1 MNKKII
7 VALDSNNINK
17 TKYLAS
23 KLKNEVFAFKIGY
36 EFFLNFG
43 LYYLSSVNLGLVN
56 HFKKL
61 ANKLKKAKFVVD
73 IGSNDGILLEPL
85 TKNGIKAIEKLGPI
99 LTTIHISGGDEM
111 QKFSVFN
118 KKRKVKILGVSIL
131 TSLNSIQTKK
141 YYNEAN
147 IEKLVKNFV
156 KFAQKNKLDGIVCS
170 PLEIKIV
177 RKILGEKLL
186 IVVPGI
192 RPKDYIKKNDDQKR
206 FVTPKEAINSGA
218 DLLVIGRPITD
229 SKDPLK
235 IIKKINK
242 SIN

>member
-17 TKYLAS
+17 TKYLVS

-43 LYYLSSVNLGLVN
+43 HSGYNKI
-56 HFKKL
+56 KKICPNIFL
-61 ANKLKKAKFVVD
+61 DLKLHD
-73 IGSNDGILLEPL
+73 IPNTVE
-85 TKNGIKAIEKLGPI
+85 NGIKAIEKLGPM

-111 QKFSVFN
+111 QKCSVIN
-118 KKRKVKILGVSIL
+118 KNRKVKILGVSIL

-147 IEKLVKNFV
+147 IEKLVKKYVNYA
-156 KFAQKNKLDGIVCS
+156 KKNNLDGIVCS
-170 PLEIKIV
+170 PLEIKMV
-177 RKILGEKLL
+177 RKVLGHKLI

-192 RPKDYIKKNDDQKR
+192 RPEDYIKKNDDQKR
-206 FVTPKEAINSGA
+206 FITPQKAVNLGA

-235 IIKKINK
+235 TIKKINK

>member
-7 VALDSNNINK
+7 VALDSNNIDK

-43 LYYLSSVNLGLVN
+43 INGYNDI
-56 HFKKL
+56 KKICSKIFL
-61 ANKLKKAKFVVD
+61 DLKLHD
-73 IGSNDGILLEPL
+73 IPN
-85 TKNGIKAIEKLGPI
+85 TVANGIKAIEKLGPI

-111 QKFSVFN
+111 QKFSVLN

-141 YYNEAN
+141 YYNEVN

-156 KFAQKNKLDGIVCS
+156 KFAHRNKLDGIVCS
-170 PLEIKIV
+170 PLEIKMV
-177 RKILGEKLL
+177 RKIVGKKFL
-186 IVVPGI
+186 IVTPGI
-192 RPKDYIKKNDDQKR
+192 RLKNYIKKSDDQKR
-206 FVTPKEAINSGA
+206 FLTPKEAINSGA
-218 DLLVIGRPITD
+218 DLLVIGRPITK
-229 SKDPLK
+229 SKEPLK
-235 IIKKINK
+235 IIKQINK

>member
-1 MNKKII
+1 MKKNKIFIACDSTNISKVKNII
-7 VALDSNNINK
+7 IK
-17 TKYLAS
+17 TQTK
-23 KLKNEVFAFKIGY
+23 KLKIGY
-36 EFFLNFG
+36 KFGLEFLN
-43 LYYLSSVNLGLVN
+43 S
-56 HFKKL
+56 
-61 ANKLKKAKFVVD
+61 
-73 IGSNDGILLEPL
+73 
-85 TKNGIKAIEKLGPI
+85 KNGRLFISKIKNKIIFIDLKLHDIPNTVENWIRAIEKLGPI

-111 QKFSVFN
+111 QRFSVFN

-170 PLEIKIV
+170 PLEIKMV
-177 RKILGEKLL
+177 RKIVGKRLL
-186 IVVPGI
+186 IVTPGI
-192 RPKDYIKKNDDQKR
+192 RLKDYIKKNDDQKR
-206 FVTPKEAINSGA
+206 FVTPKEAINYGA

-235 IIKKINK
+235 IIKQINK

>member
-1 MNKKII
+1 MIQI
-7 VALDSNNINK
+7 VPILG
-17 TKYLAS
+17 
-23 KLKNEVFAFKIGY
+23 VFSS
-36 EFFLNFG
+36 FFLNFG
-43 LYYLSSVNLGLVN
+43 LSGYNEIKEICSKIFLDL
-56 HFKKL
+56 KL
-61 ANKLKKAKFVVD
+61 HD
-73 IGSNDGILLEPL
+73 IPNTVE
-85 TKNGIKAIEKLGPI
+85 NGIRAIEKLGPI

-170 PLEIKIV
+170 PLEIKMV

-192 RPKDYIKKNDDQKR
+192 RPKDYIN
-206 FVTPKEAINSGA
+206 
-218 DLLVIGRPITD
+218 
-229 SKDPLK
+229 
-235 IIKKINK
+235 
-242 SIN
+242 

>member
-17 TKYLAS
+17 TKYLVS

-43 LYYLSSVNLGLVN
+43 LNGYNDIKKKCSKIFLD
-56 HFKKL
+56 FKL
-61 ANKLKKAKFVVD
+61 HD
-73 IGSNDGILLEPL
+73 IPN
-85 TKNGIKAIEKLGPI
+85 TVKNGIKAIEKLGPV

-111 QKFSVFN
+111 QKFSVLN

-131 TSLNSIQTKK
+131 TSLNSVQTKK

-147 IEKLVKNFV
+147 IEKLVKKFV
-156 KFAQKNKLDGIVCS
+156 KFAQKNRVDGIVCS
-170 PLEIKIV
+170 PLEIKMV
-177 RKILGEKLL
+177 RKIVGKKFL

-192 RPKDYIKKNDDQKR
+192 RPKGYIKKNADQ
-206 FVTPKEAINSGA
+206 
-218 DLLVIGRPITD
+218 
-229 SKDPLK
+229 
-235 IIKKINK
+235 
-242 SIN
+242 

>member
-43 LYYLSSVNLGLVN
+43 LNGYNDI
-56 HFKKL
+56 KKICSKIFL
-61 ANKLKKAKFVVD
+61 DLKLHD
-73 IGSNDGILLEPL
+73 IPNTVE
-85 TKNGIKAIEKLGPI
+85 NGIKAIEKLGPI

-177 RKILGEKLL
+177 RKIVGKKLL
-186 IVVPGI
+186 IVTPGI
-192 RPKDYIKKNDDQKR
+192 RPEDYIKKNDDQKR
-206 FVTPKEAINSGA
+206 FITPKEAINYGA
-218 DLLVIGRPITD
+218 DLLVIGRPIIN

-235 IIKKINK
+235 IIKQINK

>member
-43 LYYLSSVNLGLVN
+43 LNGYNDI
-56 HFKKL
+56 KKICSKIFL
-61 ANKLKKAKFVVD
+61 DLKLHD
-73 IGSNDGILLEPL
+73 IPSTVE
-85 TKNGIKAIEKLGPI
+85 NGIKAIEKLGPI

-156 KFAQKNKLDGIVCS
+156 KFAKKNKLDGIVCS
-170 PLEIKIV
+170 PLETKMV

-218 DLLVIGRPITD
+218 DLLVIGRPITL

-235 IIKKINK
+235 KIKQINK
-242 SIN
+242 SIK

>member
-17 TKYLAS
+17 TKYIVS

-43 LYYLSSVNLGLVN
+43 LNGYNDIKKKCSKIFLD
-56 HFKKL
+56 FKL
-61 ANKLKKAKFVVD
+61 HD
-73 IGSNDGILLEPL
+73 IPN
-85 TKNGIKAIEKLGPI
+85 TVKNGIKAIEKLGPV

-111 QKFSVFN
+111 QRFSVFN

-131 TSLNSIQTKK
+131 TSLNSVQTKK

-147 IEKLVKNFV
+147 IEKLVKKFV
-156 KFAQKNKLDGIVCS
+156 KFAQKNRLDGIVCS
-170 PLEIKIV
+170 PLEIKMV
-177 RKILGEKLL
+177 RKIVGKKFL
-186 IVVPGI
+186 IVTPGI
-192 RPKDYIKKNDDQKR
+192 RLKNYIKKSDDQKR

-218 DLLVIGRPITD
+218 DLLVIGRPITK
-229 SKDPLK
+229 SKEPLK
-235 IIKKINK
+235 TIKQINN

>member
-7 VALDSNNINK
+7 VALDSNNIKK
-17 TKYLAS
+17 TKYLVS

-43 LYYLSSVNLGLVN
+43 LSGYNDI
-56 HFKKL
+56 KKICSKIFL
-61 ANKLKKAKFVVD
+61 DLKLHD
-73 IGSNDGILLEPL
+73 IPNTVE
-85 TKNGIKAIEKLGPI
+85 NGIKAIEKLEPI

-111 QKFSVFN
+111 QKISILK

-131 TSLNSIQTKK
+131 TSLNSIQSKK
-141 YYNEAN
+141 YYNETN

-156 KFAQKNKLDGIVCS
+156 KFAKKNQLDGIVCS
-170 PLEIKIV
+170 PLEIKMV
-177 RKILGEKLL
+177 RKIVGKKLL

-192 RPKDYIKKNDDQKR
+192 RPKEYIKKNDDQKR

-235 IIKKINK
+235 KIKQINK